1 MTGYKPRESSSI
13 LLEAIK
19 NMPVVVLSGMRQT
32 GKSTLLERLPELS
45 KRRYISFD
53 DLNSLEAARLNPQGI
68 LTGKEPVTI
77 DEAQKFPEILSVIKR
92 EVDKNRKPG
101 RFILSGSANFLLL
114 KNIAESLA
122 GRAVYL
128 TLYPFNRREIL
139 GPTKVKPALAYFIE
153 KGIFPERKFKPL
165 MGEEIIT
172 GGMPTVC
179 LGQVKQPNVWFRGY
193 EQTYLERDIRSLS
206 QVADLISFRHL
217 LQLVSLRNAKV
228 LNISELARDA
238 KLTVMT
244 TTRYLS
250 LMEASFVLFRLYPY
264 LGNRSSRLIKSP
276 KIYISDTGLAV
287 YLAGVRKTD
296 VHEPLRGALLE
307 NYVLQNLQSIIST
320 HLPEARLG
328 YWSVQGRFEVD
339 FILEIDRQTVAIEV
353 KYSSR
358 IGQSDLSGL
367 NAYLGSAKNC
377 LGGILAY
384 NGTEV
389 IKIKN
394 RIWAVPIG
402 LLVS

>member
-1 MTGYKPRESSSI
+1 
-13 LLEAIK
+13 
-19 NMPVVVLSGMRQT
+19 MPVVVLSGMRQT

-53 DLNSLEAARLNPQGI
+53 DLNSLEATRLNPQGI

-128 TLYPFNRREIL
+128 TLYPFNHREIFGL
-139 GPTKVKPALAYFIE
+139 SKAKPAIVYFIE
-153 KGIFPERKFKPL
+153 KGFFPEKKFNPL
-165 MGEEIIT
+165 TWKEIIT

-244 TTRYLS
+244 ATRYLS

-276 KIYISDTGLAV
+276 KIYISDTGLAA
-287 YLAGVRKTD
+287 YLSGVRISD
-296 VHEPLRGALLE
+296 GHEPLRGALLE
-307 NYVLQNLQSIIST
+307 NYILQNLQSIIST

-328 YWSVQGRFEVD
+328 YWSIQGRFEVD
-339 FILEIDRQTVAIEV
+339 FILEIGRQTVAIEV

-377 LGGILAY
+377 LGGILVY

-389 IKIKN
+389 IKLKN

>member
-1 MTGYKPRESSSI
+1 
-13 LLEAIK
+13 
-19 NMPVVVLSGMRQT
+19 MPVVVLSGMRQT

-139 GPTKVKPALAYFIE
+139 GLTKAKPALAYFIE

-165 MGEEIIT
+165 TGEEIIT

-276 KIYISDTGLAV
+276 KIYISDTGLAA
-287 YLAGVRKTD
+287 YLSGVTKTD

-328 YWSVQGRFEVD
+328 YWNIQGRFEVD
-339 FILEIDRQTVAIEV
+339 FILEIGRQTVAIEV
-353 KYSSR
+353 KYGSR
-358 IGQSDLSGL
+358 IGQSDLTGL

-377 LGGILAY
+377 LGGILTY
-384 NGTEV
+384 NGTEI
-389 IKIKN
+389 IKLKN